1 MLLFRRYWQ
10 KLIAY
15 FDKICESVK
24 LDSFLR
30 SFVVLTF
37 VLLCLDGAI
46 LAVRGEV
53 ISVLIRADVPFVW
66 FGLIGF
72 SLPCVVVALVNG
84 RSYWFYLIL
93 LQLFLVSYF
102 ILGFEAVY
110 IFIRHSP
117 NIVNGQQV
125 DEVISADSSYIA
137 LFLILAGLSVM
148 IGYCASERVF
158 KSSCQMIVGIL
169 AIVGILLPDIL
180 SSYRVVK
187 TVLSGCGDNSTCG
200 DESVLSSISLIES
213 TLAAAA
219 ALAMLFVVSSIL
231 VPYYA
236 RRYFRKC
243 VDLTTR
249 SDLSL
254 ENSHNLLNC
263 GGVSVSTVSQVVS
276 DGCTTRQAVP
286 SQLLGSGEE
295 VNALE
300 GSSSGSHVVAGSKWL
315 MSAAVSGL
323 VAGVCF
329 SVVSRL
335 FSRR

>member
-1 MLLFRRYWQ
+1 MLLFRRCWQ

-15 FDKICESVK
+15 FDKIYESVK

-30 SFVVLTF
+30 FFVLLTF
-37 VLLCLDGAI
+37 VPLCVDGAI
-46 LAVRGEV
+46 LAVRREV

-66 FGLIGF
+66 FGLLGF
-72 SLPCVVVALVNG
+72 GLSCVVVAWVNG

-117 NIVNGQQV
+117 KIVNGQQV
-125 DEVISADSSYIA
+125 GEMISADSSYIA

-158 KSSCQMIVGIL
+158 KLSCQMIVGIL

-187 TVLSGCGDNSTCG
+187 AVLSGCGDNSACG
-200 DESVLSSISLIES
+200 DESVLSSLSLIES

-219 ALAMLFVVSSIL
+219 ALAMLFFLSSIL

-243 VDLTTR
+243 VNLADE
-249 SDLSL
+249 SHLSSG
-254 ENSHNLLNC
+254 NSHNLLKNN
-263 GGVSVSTVSQVVS
+263 GGSVSAASLVVS
-276 DGCTTRQAVP
+276 DEHASRQDVALRL
-286 SQLLGSGEE
+286 SGSADDVSG
-295 VNALE
+295 LE
-300 GSSSGSHVVAGSKWL
+300 GPSSDSGIATPKQL
-315 MSAAVSGL
+315 MGAAVSGL
-323 VAGVCF
+323 VAGACF

-335 FSRR
+335 LGRR

>member
-1 MLLFRRYWQ
+1 MLLFWRYRQ

-30 SFVVLTF
+30 FFVILTF
-37 VLLCLDGAI
+37 GFLCFDGAI

-66 FGLIGF
+66 FGLLGF
-72 SLPCVVVALVNG
+72 SLSCVVVAWVNG
-84 RSYWFYLIL
+84 RSYWFHLIL

-117 NIVNGQQV
+117 KIVNGQQV
-125 DEVISADSSYIA
+125 GEVVSADSSYIA

-158 KSSCQMIVGIL
+158 KLSSQMIVGIL

-187 TVLSGCGDNSTCG
+187 TVLSGCGDNLTCG
-200 DESVLSSISLIES
+200 DETILSSLSLIES

-219 ALAMLFVVSSIL
+219 ALAMLFFLSSFL

-243 VDLTTR
+243 VDLATG
-249 SDLSL
+249 SDLSS

-263 GGVSVSTVSQVVS
+263 DGASVSAVSSVMS
-276 DGCTTRQAVP
+276 DGSA
-286 SQLLGSGEE
+286 EE
-295 VNALE
+295 VNAME
-300 GSSSGSHVVAGSKWL
+300 GFSSSPYVVAGSKQL
-315 MSAAVSGL
+315 MSVAVGGL
-323 VAGVCF
+323 VAGACF
-329 SVVSRL
+329 SIASRL
-335 FSRR
+335 FGRR